1 MEENEKK
8 ESGKPHWD
16 YQKIE
21 TLVMHGCYSA
31 KGSKDIKLTVNLHAG
46 FLIIVVSRITNNNQH
61 TEHSNQI
68 MEKLTV
74 KIPKELTL
82 MLIIVVLRITNN
94 NQHTEHSNQI
104 QYRSKGLQ
112 HYTHV
117 KSVYYTHITR
127 SVHAPYTQPF
137 NWNSLSACND
147 NKILK
152 VHVLI

>member
-8 ESGKPHWD
+8 ESGKPRWD

-31 KGSKDIKLTVNLHAG
+31 KGSKDIKLTANLHAG
-46 FLIIVVSRITNNNQH
+46 FLIIVVLRITNNNQH

-74 KIPKELTL
+74 KISKELKL
-82 MLIIVVLRITNN
+82 MLIIVVLRKTNN

-104 QYRSKGLQ
+104 QYQSKGLQ
-112 HYTHV
+112 HYSRV
-117 KSVYYTHITR
+117 KRVYYTHITC
-127 SVHAPYTQPF
+127 SVHAVSTYLTCTCKCTKMRVI
-137 NWNSLSACND
+137 ACA
-147 NKILK
+147 
-152 VHVLI
+152 